1 MESKIFRGLAEA
13 YAEIYASEE
22 TEQLD
27 EIIRPTTG
35 QLTAPKAA
43 PRTPQPYRPGG
54 GRQAYNQ
61 RRSGT
66 GQMPPPATPRS
77 TSAAKPT
84 PTPVAKPAPTP
95 TVRPAASAP
104 TSRPAASTTPTKPAA
119 SSPTKSMPTTGSG
132 YKKDTSITDMIG
144 RSQVRQGAPINTGN
158 KSSDIRSMAARGS
171 VGATPTTSAAKPSPT
186 TRPMGSRKP
195 GSIVSGL
202 DMFDLVKGHLLDE
215 GYADTEE
222 SAIAIMANMS
232 EEWRQSIIEG
242 GINFSVPSRTDDFN
256 NRRDELKNRYKQ
268 DVGPRIPGPGGG
280 GQNGEPPAPK
290 AMGLR
295 LAKAKGTSN
304 SKNA

>member
-66 GQMPPPATPRS
+66 GQMPPPATPRTGSPSKPAAS
-77 TSAAKPT
+77 TPKPAAQ
-84 PTPVAKPAPTP
+84 APTP
-95 TVRPAASAP
+95 KPAVPSP
-104 TSRPAASTTPTKPAA
+104 TARPAASTPKPAA
-119 SSPTKSMPTTGSG
+119 PQAKPAPKTSG

-171 VGATPTTSAAKPSPT
+171 VGATPTASAAKPSPT
-186 TRPMGSRKP
+186 TRPMGSKKP

-222 SAIAIMANMS
+222 AAIAIMANMS
-232 EEWRQSIIEG
+232 EEWKNTII
-242 GINFSVPSRTDDFN
+242 N
-256 NRRDELKNRYKQ
+256 NL
-268 DVGPRIPGPGGG
+268 
-280 GQNGEPPAPK
+280 
-290 AMGLR
+290 
-295 LAKAKGTSN
+295 
-304 SKNA
+304 